1 MFERLKG
8 VFARE
13 QISEVET
20 ETTTVPLAAAMLLLE
35 VAWADHELEERE
47 LEQVKVALESMYE
60 IDQDQISEIIDRA
73 RLDHHDSTGVF
84 PFTRLLN
91 DRLDRAERKALLV
104 HLWRVASFEGDQEH
118 YEEHVIRKI
127 TDLLYLN
134 HSDFIAAKREVQ
146 GTDLG

>member
-13 QISEVET
+13 QNSDVET
-20 ETTTVPLAAAMLLLE
+20 ESTTVPLAAAMLLLE
-35 VAWADHELEERE
+35 VAWADHELEDRE

-60 IDQDQISEIIDRA
+60 IDQDQGSEIVDRA
-73 RLDHHDSTGVF
+73 RADHEKSTGVF

-91 DRLDRAERKALLV
+91 ERLDRSERKALLV
-104 HLWRVASFEGDQEH
+104 HLWRVANFEGDKEH

-146 GTDLG
+146 SNN

>member
-13 QISEVET
+13 QNSDVET
-20 ETTTVPLAAAMLLLE
+20 ESTTVPLAAAMLLLE
-35 VAWADHELEERE
+35 VAWADHELEDRE
-47 LEQVKVALESMYE
+47 PEQVKVALESMYE
-60 IDQDQISEIIDRA
+60 IDQDQGTEIVDRA
-73 RLDHHDSTGVF
+73 RADHEKSTGVF

-91 DRLDRAERKALLV
+91 ERLDRSERKALLV
-104 HLWRVASFEGDQEH
+104 HLWRVANFEGDKEH

-146 GTDLG
+146 SNN

>member
-47 LEQVKVALESMYE
+47 LEPVSY
-60 IDQDQISEIIDRA
+60 
-73 RLDHHDSTGVF
+73 T
-84 PFTRLLN
+84 
-91 DRLDRAERKALLV
+91 
-104 HLWRVASFEGDQEH
+104 HLTLPTIYSV
-118 YEEHVIRKI
+118 
-127 TDLLYLN
+127 
-134 HSDFIAAKREVQ
+134 
-146 GTDLG
+146 

>member
-8 VFARE
+8 VFTRE
-13 QISEVET
+13 QASDVET
-20 ETTTVPLAAAMLLLE
+20 ESANVPLAAAMLLLE
-35 VAWADHELEERE
+35 VAWADHELEDQE
-47 LEQVKVALESMYE
+47 LEQVKIALESMYE
-60 IDQDQISEIIDRA
+60 IDQDTVSEIIDRA
-73 RLDHHDSTGVF
+73 RTDHEKSTGVF

-91 DRLDRAERKALLV
+91 ERLDRSERKALLM
-104 HLWRVASFEGDQEH
+104 HLWKVANFEGDKEH

-146 GTDLG
+146 SEN

>member
-13 QISEVET
+13 QNSDVEM
-20 ETTTVPLAAAMLLLE
+20 ENTTVPLAAAMLLLE
-35 VAWADHELEERE
+35 VAWADHELEDRE

-60 IDQDQISEIIDRA
+60 IDQDQGSEIVDRA
-73 RLDHHDSTGVF
+73 RADHEKSTGVF

-91 DRLDRAERKALLV
+91 ERLDRSERKALLV
-104 HLWRVASFEGDQEH
+104 HLWRVANFEGDKEH

-134 HSDFIAAKREVQ
+134 HSDFIAAKREGQ
-146 GTDLG
+146 SNN

>member
-8 VFARE
+8 VFTRE
-13 QISEVET
+13 HASDVET
-20 ETTTVPLAAAMLLLE
+20 ESANVPLAAAMLLLE
-35 VAWADHELEERE
+35 VAWADHELEDQE

-60 IDQDQISEIIDRA
+60 IDQDTVSEIIDRA
-73 RLDHHDSTGVF
+73 RTDHETSTGVF

-91 DRLDRAERKALLV
+91 ERLDRSERKALLV
-104 HLWRVASFEGDQEH
+104 HLWKVANFEGDKEH

-146 GTDLG
+146 SEN

>member
-8 VFARE
+8 VFTRE
-13 QISEVET
+13 HASDVET
-20 ETTTVPLAAAMLLLE
+20 ESANVPLAAAMLLLE
-35 VAWADHELEERE
+35 VAWADHELEDQE

-60 IDQDQISEIIDRA
+60 IDQDTVSEIIDRA
-73 RLDHHDSTGVF
+73 RTDHEKSTGVF

-91 DRLDRAERKALLV
+91 ERLDRSERKALLV
-104 HLWRVASFEGDQEH
+104 HLWKVANFEGDKEH

-146 GTDLG
+146 SEN

>member
-8 VFARE
+8 VFTRE
-13 QISEVET
+13 HASDVET
-20 ETTTVPLAAAMLLLE
+20 ESANVPLAAAMLLLE
-35 VAWADHELEERE
+35 VAWADHELEDQE

-60 IDQDQISEIIDRA
+60 IDQDTVSEIIDRA
-73 RLDHHDSTGVF
+73 RTDHEKSTGVF

-91 DRLDRAERKALLV
+91 ERLDRSERKALLV
-104 HLWRVASFEGDQEH
+104 HLWKVANFEGDKEH

-134 HSDFIAAKREVQ
+134 HSDFIDAKREVQ
-146 GTDLG
+146 SEN

>member
-13 QISEVET
+13 QNSDVET
-20 ETTTVPLAAAMLLLE
+20 ESTTVPLAAAMLLLE
-35 VAWADHELEERE
+35 VAWADHELEDRE

-60 IDQDQISEIIDRA
+60 IDQDQGTEIVDRA
-73 RLDHHDSTGVF
+73 RADHEKSTGVF

-91 DRLDRAERKALLV
+91 ERLDRSERKALLV
-104 HLWRVASFEGDQEH
+104 HLWRVANFEGDKEH

-146 GTDLG
+146 SNN

>member
-8 VFARE
+8 VFTRE
-13 QISEVET
+13 HASDVET
-20 ETTTVPLAAAMLLLE
+20 ESANVPLAAAMLLLE
-35 VAWADHELEERE
+35 VAWADHELEDQE

-60 IDQDQISEIIDRA
+60 IDQDTGSEIIDRA
-73 RLDHHDSTGVF
+73 RTDHEKSTGVF

-91 DRLDRAERKALLV
+91 ERLDRSERKALLV
-104 HLWRVASFEGDQEH
+104 HLWKVANFEGDKEH

-127 TDLLYLN
+127 TDLLYLY

-146 GTDLG
+146 SEN